1 MRQLTL
7 DRYVIDTLMPDLVG
21 HDRRPSS
28 FLVYLFLWASAD
40 GSRTRTASASQRAIA
55 EGTGLSKRAV
65 QDALAQLERRRLVL
79 AVGIEQLAPHQH
91 GREGPPTMG
100 RPQPAPAP
108 PLSGNASVRLLAA
121 GAKPQGSGKAG

>member
-1 MRQLTL
+1 MRQLSL

-65 QDALAQLERRRLVL
+65 QDALAQLERRHLV
-79 AVGIEQLAPHQH
+79 AVDRAH
-91 GREGPPTMG
+91 PTAVPRYVVQ
-100 RPQPAPAP
+100 RPWTRRSA
-108 PLSGNASVRLLAA
+108 
-121 GAKPQGSGKAG
+121 